1 MIQGIGIDIVEIARI
16 EEKIKSNPHF
26 VHHVFSAKEID
37 YCEGKK
43 KAAMHYAGKWAAKEA
58 YLKAYGLQF
67 IGNHKLHEI
76 EILQAENGNPYIHL
90 QGKSAINHQEKGLG
104 IIHLSISHTDIVATA
119 YVIIESI

>member
-16 EEKIKSNPHF
+16 EEKIKSNTHF
-26 VHHVFSAKEID
+26 IQHVFSANEVA

-58 YLKAYGLQF
+58 YLKAYGLNF

-76 EILQAENGNPYIHL
+76 EILQEENGNPYIHL
-90 QGKSAINHQEKGLG
+90 LGKSALSHKEKALG
-104 IIHLSISHTDIVATA
+104 KIHLSISHTDIVATA
-119 YVIIESI
+119 YVIIESK

>member
-26 VHHVFSAKEID
+26 VTHVFSPKEVA

-43 KAAMHYAGKWAAKEA
+43 KPAMHFAGKWAAKEA
-58 YLKAYGLQF
+58 YLKAYGLNF

-76 EILQAENGNPYIHL
+76 EILQEENGNPYIQL
-90 QGKSAINHQEKGLG
+90 LCKSALNHQEKALG
-104 IIHLSISHTDIVATA
+104 KIHLSISHTDIIATA
-119 YVIIESI
+119 YVIIESE